1 MTNSKEAM
9 HEYVKEGLRLED
21 LIDYQHKSVVS
32 KTIISE
38 PSGTVTLFA
47 FDRGEELSEH
57 TAPFDALVYVVDG
70 SVEITISGNVY
81 HLKRGEV
88 MMMPANR
95 PHAVHAVESFKMLL
109 IMVKSLGQ

>member
-1 MTNSKEAM
+1 M
-9 HEYVKEGLRLED
+9 
-21 LIDYQHKSVVS
+21 LIDHGLPFSSSLAIS
-32 KTIISE
+32 K

-57 TAPFDALVYVVDG
+57 TTPFDALVYIVDG

-88 MMMPANR
+88 MIMPANR
-95 PHAVHAVESFKMLL
+95 PHAIHAAESFKMLL
-109 IMVKSLGQ
+109 VMVKSLEQ